1 MVTDTLKKRKE
12 KNDKKRLLTT
22 GDVARI
28 YGVHP
33 NTIRRWC
40 TQGKIKPYRID
51 PDGRR
56 LFRREDMAIDYLY
69 RAIQRYLG
77 RK

>member
-1 MVTDTLKKRKE
+1 MVTSTLVKRKE
-12 KNDKKRLLTT
+12 KNDNKQLLTT
-22 GDVARI
+22 VDVARI

-40 TQGKIKPYRID
+40 TQGKIKPYSTG
-51 PDGRR
+51 PNGKR
-56 LFRREDMAIDYLY
+56 LFRREDMAADYLY

-77 RK
+77 H